1 MTREARKGRE
11 RRRRGV
17 RGAHCCASW
26 ALAVAVAVGEVGGGP
41 GSELEVDEGLES
53 ASGEEVL
60 VVGEAGGGGKGGRL
74 RRVEAGLT
82 FEVALREGRR
92 GVDGGRWWARRRGIG
107 SGMLDRGGIVGVC

>member
-1 MTREARKGRE
+1 MSEVRKGRE

-17 RGAHCCASW
+17 RGAHSCASW
-26 ALAVAVAVGEVGGGP
+26 AFAVAVDVEEVLERDSGGA
-41 GSELEVDEGLES
+41 LLGLES

-107 SGMLDRGGIVGVC
+107 SGMLGRGGIVGVC